1 MNHPLALLRSHC
13 CTQSLIHHL
22 ALSVCFR
29 EGFVSGG
36 VDVTFTAAVPV
47 KFPATVGTAEEH
59 IPDTMTLRHVLHGT
73 LSATQVE
80 LRQRLQLTDG
90 VRQPL
95 KGGAAVQV
103 ELRQGL
109 QLTEGV
115 REPPNGGAV
124 SQVEL
129 CQGPQVTDGVR

>member
-1 MNHPLALLRSHC
+1 MTLTVIHDIVTMHALGFGSGFLRAMHHPLAFLRSHC

-22 ALSVCFR
+22 AQSVCFR

-95 KGGAAVQV
+95 KGGAALQV
-103 ELRQGL
+103 ELRQRL
-109 QLTEGV
+109 
-115 REPPNGGAV
+115 
-124 SQVEL
+124 
-129 CQGPQVTDGVR
+129 